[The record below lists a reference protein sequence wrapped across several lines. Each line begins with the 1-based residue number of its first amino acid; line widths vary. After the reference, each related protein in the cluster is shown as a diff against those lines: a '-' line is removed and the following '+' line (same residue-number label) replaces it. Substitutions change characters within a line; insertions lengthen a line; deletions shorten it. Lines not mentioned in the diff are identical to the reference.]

1 LIRVL
6 PHVYQQECFALKGG
20 TALNLFVRDLPRLSV
35 DIDLTYPPQENYQE
49 AKAGIQRHLTMLG
62 ESISANIAGSQ
73 IENTSDTRLLVRLDD
88 VLVKVE
94 LSPVLRETVHGA
106 ENREVS
112 GQTEELF
119 GYAQARMLSFNDL
132 YAGKICAALDR
143 QHPRD
148 LYDIKLLFDNEG
160 LSRNLV
166 ETFLVYLISHNRPIA
181 ELLSPRLKDIRGI
194 YESEFASMTQE
205 NVSIK
210 ELEAV
215 RLELIAQLQS
225 SLTTN
230 DKEFLLSFKSRQP
243 DWSLLPLEGIAD
255 LPAVKWKQLNLEKM
269 STAKHRLALEK
280 LINTLGSMKRP

>member
-1 LIRVL
+1 MIRVL

-94 LSPVLRETVHGA
+94 LSPVLRETVHGV

>member
-1 LIRVL
+1 M
-6 PHVYQQECFALKGG
+6 KGG

-94 LSPVLRETVHGA
+94 LSPVLRETVHGV

>member
-94 LSPVLRETVHGA
+94 LSPVLRETVHGV

>member
-1 LIRVL
+1 
-6 PHVYQQECFALKGG
+6 LKGG

-94 LSPVLRETVHGA
+94 LSPVLRETVHGV

>member
-1 LIRVL
+1 M
-6 PHVYQQECFALKGG
+6 KGG

-35 DIDLTYPPQENYQE
+35 DIDLTYLPQENYQE

-94 LSPVLRETVHGA
+94 LSPVLRETVHGV